1 MKTGNWRKILLVIK
15 SGIGYDVHSLAK
27 GEKLIIGGVKISSP
41 LGSVGHSDG
50 DVLLHAIVDAL
61 LGAAK
66 LGDIGIHFTS
76 SDERWK
82 GKESIY
88 FLEHAALLVR
98 EKGFE
103 IDYVDSTVILE
114 KPKLADIIP
123 EMVYKISY
131 TLQIDEAAVSIKAT
145 TTDKMGFIGRGEG
158 VGAMAIATIS
168 K

>member
-1 MKTGNWRKILLVIK
+1 MIK

-27 GEKLIIGGVKISSP
+27 GEELIIGGIKINS
-41 LGSVGHSDG
+41 LRGSVGHSDG

-66 LGDIGIHFTS
+66 LGDIGMHFTS
-76 SDERWK
+76 SDARWK

-88 FLEHAALLVR
+88 FLEHVALLVR
-98 EKGFE
+98 EQGFE

-114 KPKLADIIP
+114 EPKLADIIP
-123 EMVYKISY
+123 EMVYKVSY
-131 TLQIDEAAVSIKAT
+131 TLQINEAAVALPAT
-145 TTDKMGFIGRGEG
+145 TTDKMGCIGRGEG

>member
-1 MKTGNWRKILLVIK
+1 MTK
-15 SGIGYDVHSLAK
+15 SGIGYDVHSLAE
-27 GEKLIIGGVKISSP
+27 GEELIIGGVKINSP
-41 LGSVGHSDG
+41 WGSVGHSDG

-66 LGDIGIHFTS
+66 LGDIGMHFTS

-88 FLEHAALLVR
+88 FLDHAALLVR
-98 EKGFE
+98 EQGFE

-114 KPKLADIIP
+114 EPKLADIIP
-123 EMVYKISY
+123 EMVYKVSY
-131 TLQIDEAAVSIKAT
+131 TLHIDEAAVSIKAT

>member
-1 MKTGNWRKILLVIK
+1 MIK

-27 GEKLIIGGVKISSP
+27 GEELIIGGIKINSP
-41 LGSVGHSDG
+41 RGSVGHSDG

-61 LGAAK
+61 GAAK
-66 LGDIGIHFTS
+66 LGDIGMHFTS

-88 FLEHAALLVR
+88 FLEHVALLVR
-98 EKGFE
+98 DQGFE

-114 KPKLADIIP
+114 EPKLADIIP
-123 EMVYKISY
+123 EMVYKVSY
-131 TLQIDEAAVSIKAT
+131 TLQINEAAVSIKAT

>member
-1 MKTGNWRKILLVIK
+1 MIK
-15 SGIGYDVHSLAK
+15 SGIGYDVHSLSK
-27 GEKLIIGGVKISSP
+27 GEELIIGGVKINSP

-66 LGDIGIHFTS
+66 LGDIGVHFAS

-82 GKESIY
+82 NKESIY
-88 FLEHAALLVR
+88 FLEHAAILVR
-98 EKGFE
+98 EQGFD

-114 KPKLADIIP
+114 EPKLADIIP
-123 EMVYKISY
+123 EMVYKVSDI
-131 TLQIDEAAVSIKAT
+131 LQIDEAAVSIKAT

>member
-1 MKTGNWRKILLVIK
+1 MIK

-27 GEKLIIGGVKISSP
+27 GEELIIGGVKINSP
-41 LGSVGHSDG
+41 QGSVGHSDG

-66 LGDIGIHFTS
+66 LGDIGMHFTS

-82 GKESIY
+82 GKESIF

-98 EKGFE
+98 DQGFE
-103 IDYVDSTVILE
+103 IDYVDSTVILQE
-114 KPKLADIIP
+114 PKLANIIP
-123 EMVYKISY
+123 EIVYKVSFI
-131 TLQIDEAAVSIKAT
+131 LKINEAAVSVKAT

>member
-1 MKTGNWRKILLVIK
+1 MIK
-15 SGIGYDVHSLAK
+15 SGIGYDVHWLAK
-27 GEKLIIGGVKISSP
+27 GEVLIIGGIKINSP
-41 LGSVGHSDG
+41 WGSVGHSDG

-66 LGDIGIHFTS
+66 LGDIGMHFTS

-88 FLEHAALLVR
+88 FLEHAAILVR
-98 EKGFE
+98 EQGFE

-114 KPKLADIIP
+114 EPKLADIIP
-123 EMVYKISY
+123 EMVYKVSY
-131 TLQIDEAAVSIKAT
+131 TLQINEAAVSIKAT

>member
-1 MKTGNWRKILLVIK
+1 
-15 SGIGYDVHSLAK
+15 
-27 GEKLIIGGVKISSP
+27 VKINSP
-41 LGSVGHSDG
+41 QGSVGHSDG

-66 LGDIGIHFTS
+66 LGDMGMHFPS

-82 GKESIY
+82 GKESIH

-98 EKGFE
+98 EQGFE
-103 IDYVDSTVILE
+103 IDHVDSTVILE
-114 KPKLADIIP
+114 EPKLADIIP
-123 EMVYKISY
+123 EMVYKVSY

-158 VGAMAIATIS
+158 VGAIAIATIS

>member
-1 MKTGNWRKILLVIK
+1 MIK
-15 SGIGYDVHSLAK
+15 SGIGYDVHSLVK
-27 GEKLIIGGVKISSP
+27 GEELIIGGVKIDSSW
-41 LGSVGHSDG
+41 GSAGHSDG

-66 LGDIGIHFTS
+66 LGDIGMHFTS

-82 GKESIY
+82 GMESIH
-88 FLEHAALLVR
+88 FLEQAALLVR
-98 EKGFE
+98 GQGFE
-103 IDYVDSTVILE
+103 IDHVDSTVILE
-114 KPKLADIIP
+114 EPKLAEIIP
-123 EMVYKISY
+123 QMVYKVSY
-131 TLQIDEAAVSIKAT
+131 TLKIDETAVSIKAT

>member
-1 MKTGNWRKILLVIK
+1 MIK
-15 SGIGYDVHSLAK
+15 SGIGYDVHSLAE
-27 GEKLIIGGVKISSP
+27 GEELIIGGVKINSP
-41 LGSVGHSDG
+41 WGSVGHSDG

-66 LGDIGIHFTS
+66 LGDIGMHFTS

-88 FLEHAALLVR
+88 FLDHAALLVR
-98 EKGFE
+98 EQGFE

-114 KPKLADIIP
+114 EPKLADIIP
-123 EMVYKISY
+123 EMVYKVSY

-158 VGAMAIATIS
+158 VGAIAIATIS

>member
-1 MKTGNWRKILLVIK
+1 MIK

-27 GEKLIIGGVKISSP
+27 GEELIIGGVKINSP
-41 LGSVGHSDG
+41 YGSVGHSDG

-66 LGDIGIHFTS
+66 LGDIGMHFTS
-76 SDERWK
+76 SDERWE
-82 GKESIY
+82 GKESIH

-98 EKGFE
+98 DQGFE

-114 KPKLADIIP
+114 EPRLADIIP
-123 EMVYKISY
+123 EMVHKVSY
-131 TLQIDEAAVSIKAT
+131 TLQIDEAAISINAT

>member
-1 MKTGNWRKILLVIK
+1 MYKRQW
-15 SGIGYDVHSLAK
+15 YDVHSLAK
-27 GEKLIIGGVKISSP
+27 GEELIIGGIKINSP
-41 LGSVGHSDG
+41 WGSVGHSDG

-66 LGDIGIHFTS
+66 LGDIGMHFTS
-76 SDERWK
+76 SNERWK

-88 FLEHAALLVR
+88 FLEHAAILVR
-98 EKGFE
+98 EQGFE

-114 KPKLADIIP
+114 EHKLADIIP
-123 EMVYKISY
+123 EMGYKVAY
-131 TLQIDEAAVSIKAT
+131 TLQINEAAVSIKAT

>member
-1 MKTGNWRKILLVIK
+1 MIK
-15 SGIGYDVHSLAK
+15 SGIGYDVHSLTK
-27 GEKLIIGGVKISSP
+27 GEELIIGGVKINSP
-41 LGSVGHSDG
+41 WGSVGHSDG

-66 LGDIGIHFTS
+66 LGDIGMHFTS

-88 FLEHAALLVR
+88 FLKHVALLIR
-98 EKGFE
+98 GQGYE

-114 KPKLADIIP
+114 EPKLADIIP
-123 EMVYKISY
+123 EMVYKVSY
-131 TLQIDEAAVSIKAT
+131 TLQIDETAVSIKAT

>member
-1 MKTGNWRKILLVIK
+1 MIK
-15 SGIGYDVHSLAK
+15 SGIGYDVHSLSK
-27 GEKLIIGGVKISSP
+27 GEELIIGGVKINSP
-41 LGSVGHSDG
+41 LGSLGHSDG

-66 LGDIGIHFTS
+66 LGDIGVHFAS
-76 SDERWK
+76 SDERWRN
-82 GKESIY
+82 KESIY
-88 FLEHAALLVR
+88 FLEHAAILVR
-98 EKGFE
+98 EQGFD
-103 IDYVDSTVILE
+103 IDYVDSTIILGKE
-114 KPKLADIIP
+114 PKLADIIP
-123 EMVYKISY
+123 EMVYKVSD

>member
-1 MKTGNWRKILLVIK
+1 MIK

-27 GEKLIIGGVKISSP
+27 GEELIIGGIKINSP
-41 LGSVGHSDG
+41 WGSVGHSDG

-66 LGDIGIHFTS
+66 LGDIGMHFTS
-76 SDERWK
+76 SNERWK

-88 FLEHAALLVR
+88 FLEHVALLVR
-98 EKGFE
+98 EQGFE

-114 KPKLADIIP
+114 DHKLADILH
-123 EMVYKISY
+123 EMVYKVSD
-131 TLQIDEAAVSIKAT
+131 TLQIDEASVSIKAT

>member
-1 MKTGNWRKILLVIK
+1 MIK
-15 SGIGYDVHSLAK
+15 SGIGYDVHSLSK
-27 GEKLIIGGVKISSP
+27 GEELIIGGVKINSP

-66 LGDIGIHFTS
+66 LGDIGVHFSS
-76 SDERWK
+76 SDKRWK
-82 GKESIY
+82 NKESIY
-88 FLEHAALLVR
+88 FLEHAAILIR
-98 EKGFE
+98 DQGFD

-114 KPKLADIIP
+114 EPKLADIIP
-123 EMVYKISY
+123 EMVYKVSD

>member
-1 MKTGNWRKILLVIK
+1 MIK

-27 GEKLIIGGVKISSP
+27 GEELIIGGVKINSP
-41 LGSVGHSDG
+41 RGSVGHSDG

-66 LGDIGIHFTS
+66 LGDIGMHFTS

-82 GKESIY
+82 NKESIH

-98 EKGFE
+98 DQGFE

-114 KPKLADIIP
+114 EPRLADIIP
-123 EMVYKISY
+123 EMVHNVSY
-131 TLQIDEAAVSIKAT
+131 TLQIDEAAISIKAT